1 MKRRKSKTTECF
13 LFTQTL
19 ACPLEQPSYFT
30 YFTYFSNPGNFE
42 LVREKIRDEIFGV
55 KLIRKIRKIR
65 RLFWQA
71 RKLGRMI
78 AKHNGRVYGRYKI
91 HYRPDR
97 HDYWLQEMPE
107 HAEKARNT

>member
-1 MKRRKSKTTECF
+1 VQAGRLVGVAEDVG
-13 LFTQTL
+13 
-19 ACPLEQPSYFT
+19 
-30 YFTYFSNPGNFE
+30 FSLDASTDTG
-42 LVREKIRDEIFGV
+42 K
-55 KLIRKIRKIR
+55 
-65 RLFWQA
+65 A